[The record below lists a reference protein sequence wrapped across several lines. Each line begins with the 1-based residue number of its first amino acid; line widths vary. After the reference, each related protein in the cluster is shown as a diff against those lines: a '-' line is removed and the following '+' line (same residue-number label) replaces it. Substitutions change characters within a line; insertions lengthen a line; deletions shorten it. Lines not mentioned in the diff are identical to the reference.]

1 MSDATLANDTATA
14 TETPVTTPATTE
26 VASTPAKEAIS
37 DDAAALLEAA
47 KRVFGEPDAEEVP
60 AATETEAVAAEA
72 EAKPVEAPKKPADEK
87 TAERIARAHRAEER
101 VKKQLEASHA
111 ARAKLAAERE
121 QIQREREAIAQER
134 AVYAKLKS
142 GDPLEILDAVGID
155 KLDFVKRVAQ
165 APEVVDPMAAKIAQ
179 LEARAEAA
187 EQRRIQAEQAHAQR
201 EYQQGI
207 AEAKH
212 NFVQKLQANTEQFP
226 NIVKAF
232 SPAEA
237 AHRGLQLAV
246 EYGAAFHEKFGRK
259 IDDAAV
265 AEYLDY
271 EAEQILASRTWGNG
285 SPVSQTQQLSQ
296 STRTATSEPAEV
308 THTLTNSGAS
318 TASVATR
325 ERTQEEIDAECVR
338 LLAAS
343 YGR

>member
-1 MSDATLANDTATA
+1 MSDATLANVTATA

-111 ARAKLAAERE
+111 ARAQLAAERE